1 MKWGVMTGDRVPEL
15 LYFIGVSTSE
25 SSIMRLFPRWAG
37 LLGLDASIV
46 GKDIPL
52 ESDPEDFRSVVEQIA
67 QRPEV
72 KGGLVT
78 THKIDVFNHARDL
91 FAEVDMYARISG
103 EVSCI
108 SKRDGGLVAHA
119 KDPITSGL
127 ALDHMIGADYWA
139 RHSGQVVCMGAG
151 GAGVAIVIHLLQL
164 EHPPPKITL
173 TDVSPTRIDAAR
185 RAHEQVPN
193 SVEVEYRLV
202 RDPAETDD
210 LISSLPPTSLV
221 VNATGMG
228 KDRPGSPIT
237 DAATFP
243 ALAVVWDLNYRG
255 ELRFLRQA
263 RAQERARDLDVHD
276 GWRYFLHGW
285 TEVISEV
292 FEKDIDEARFGAL
305 AAAAEELRS
314 PP

>member
-1 MKWGVMTGDRVPEL
+1 MSEL
-15 LYFIGVSTSE
+15 LYFIGVSTAG
-25 SSIMRLFPRWAG
+25 SSIMRLFPRWAS
-37 LLGLDASIV
+37 LLALDAGII

-52 ESDPEDFRSVVEQIA
+52 ESDPEDFRSAVEHIA
-67 QRPEV
+67 RRPEV
-72 KGGLVT
+72 KGGLIT

-91 FAEVDMYARISG
+91 FAEVDDYARICG

-108 SKRDGGLVAHA
+108 SKRNGGLVAHA

-139 RHSGQVVCMGAG
+139 HHDGEVVCLGAG

-164 EHPPPKITL
+164 ERSPPKITL
-173 TDVSPTRIDAAR
+173 TDVSSTRIDAAL
-185 RAHEQVPN
+185 RAHEQVA
-193 SVEVEYRLV
+193 STIEVEYRLV
-202 RDPAETDD
+202 RDPLETDE
-210 LISSLPPTSLV
+210 LVSSLPPASLV
-221 VNATGMG
+221 INATGMG

-237 DAATFP
+237 DAAAFP
-243 ALAVVWDLNYRG
+243 MLAVVWDLNYRG
-255 ELRFLRQA
+255 ELDFLRQA
-263 RAQERARDLDVHD
+263 RAQEQARNLDVHD

-292 FEKDIDEARFGAL
+292 FEVDIDEARFGAL

-314 PP
+314 TP